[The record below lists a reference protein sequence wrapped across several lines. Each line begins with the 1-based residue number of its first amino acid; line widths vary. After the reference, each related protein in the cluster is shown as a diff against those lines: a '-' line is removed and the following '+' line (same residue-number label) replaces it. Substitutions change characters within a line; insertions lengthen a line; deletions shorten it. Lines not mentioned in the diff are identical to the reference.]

1 MRIGRHAAALAV
13 VLTALIQ
20 PWAEAASPASG
31 TLLRARPWVTWSG
44 GPYVLSEP
52 NYVNATCLGGAR
64 DPLCDHYAL
73 KVDLGEAARIQV
85 SVTTS
90 GANPNDGIQPLDGND
105 YDLYVYSPEGVLLAY
120 AANTQG
126 NERLIFQHRSRFKGR
141 PYEVRVHPWFV
152 RPGSTYKGSARA
164 LTLGY

>member
-1 MRIGRHAAALAV
+1 MRIGRRAV
-13 VLTALIQ
+13 VLAIVLAALTQ
-20 PWAEAASPASG
+20 PWAEAASPPSG
-31 TLLRARPWVTWSG
+31 TLLRTRPSVTWSG
-44 GPYVLSEP
+44 GPFVLSEP

-73 KVDLGEAARIQV
+73 TVNLGDAASVMV

-90 GANPNDGIQPLDGND
+90 AANPNDGIQPFDGND

-126 NERLIFQHRSRFKGR
+126 NEKVVFRHRARFRGR
-141 PYEVRVHPWFV
+141 PYEIRVHPWFV
-152 RPGSTYKGSARA
+152 RPGSSYKGVAQA

>member
-1 MRIGRHAAALAV
+1 MRARGTAVALAI
-13 VLTALIQ
+13 VLTTLVQ
-20 PWAEAASPASG
+20 PRAEAASPASG
-31 TLLRARPWVTWSG
+31 TLLRTRPWVTWSG
-44 GPYVLSEP
+44 GPFVLSEP
-52 NYVNATCLGGAR
+52 NYVNATCLAGAR

-73 KVDLGEAARIQV
+73 KINLGEAARIQV

-105 YDLYVYSPEGVLLAY
+105 YDLYVYSPEGTLVAY

-126 NERLIFQHRSRFKGR
+126 NETLSFQYRARFSGR

-152 RPGSTYKGSARA
+152 RPGSTYKGMARA
-164 LTLGY
+164 MTFGY